1 MIFYALLLASKT
13 PLPPPS
19 IHAREEGAL
28 VTHDKY
34 GKERW
39 RAQWTLRQI
48 TEDDRLL
55 VRFTETGE
63 GYYSHFPQRV
73 RWTMKSYWEFGERF
87 SPLFYEKT
95 FSDMEGVPV
104 VVERRRFDWKK
115 GTVRFEREDKIGD
128 RGVDEELEVP
138 PTTWTVDG
146 LATALRSLPFDS
158 PRPVKVHL
166 LTDEPKLYKVT
177 FTIQGTEP
185 IRSGEGCAG
194 LLQDQ
199 NGGEPRFFRQSFS
212 SRCCPTFLSGLPW
225 SLPTG
230 GFAIEDPKAD
240 AGAWKSSEN
249 PYARS
254 LHFSSLLVTKRRK
267 RRITPQAKACGS
279 DWCRDRGPPQAYGL
293 HRRTPA
299 VRRGG
304 RRSVEKAGR
313 FGYCSVNGH

>member
-1 MIFYALLLASKT
+1 MWPIFAMIFCALLLASKT

-185 IRSGEGCAG
+185 IRTGKGALDCYKIKMEVNLGFFGSLFKP
-194 LLQDQ
+194 LLPDISFWLTV
-199 NGGEPRFFRQSFS
+199 EPPHRWVR
-212 SRCCPTFLSGLPW
+212 
-225 SLPTG
+225 
-230 GFAIEDPKAD
+230 
-240 AGAWKSSEN
+240 
-249 PYARS
+249 Y
-254 LHFSSLLVTKRRK
+254 
-267 RRITPQAKACGS
+267 
-279 DWCRDRGPPQAYGL
+279 RGPESG
-293 HRRTPA
+293 
-299 VRRGG
+299 RGSLEVI
-304 RRSVEKAGR
+304 RESIR
-313 FGYCSVNGH
+313 